1 MLKSKKNLCIL
12 GIETSCDET
21 AVALMD
27 SMKGLVAHNVF
38 SQVSLH
44 NKYGGVVPELASRDH
59 IKKLLPLIDDL
70 LKSQDFKLQNIDAI
84 AYTAG
89 PGLAGALL
97 VGSVIANGLAFSLG
111 IPSIPVHHMEAH
123 LLAPLIEGEYS
134 EMPFIALLVSGGHT
148 LLVQVNDRGS
158 YTLLGETLDD
168 AAGEAFD
175 KGAKLLGLG
184 YPGGPAIAELA
195 KSGDSKAHH
204 FPRPMMKEK
213 HNLNFSFSGLK
224 TALMYKVKD
233 LKNKELLIDKTKADL
248 AFAYEKAIV
257 DSLVQKTEL
266 AIDVTG
272 IQSVV
277 IAGGVGANK
286 KLRNSMR
293 QKLAEKDVKVS
304 YPSIEF
310 CTDNAAMIAL
320 TGLFD
325 YQKGKQNIDYKIE
338 VNPRWPID
346 KIESIISRH

>member
-1 MLKSKKNLCIL
+1 
-12 GIETSCDET
+12 
-21 AVALMD
+21 
-27 SMKGLVAHNVF
+27 
-38 SQVSLH
+38 
-44 NKYGGVVPELASRDH
+44 
-59 IKKLLPLIDDL
+59 
-70 LKSQDFKLQNIDAI
+70 
-84 AYTAG
+84 
-89 PGLAGALL
+89 
-97 VGSVIANGLAFSLG
+97 
-111 IPSIPVHHMEAH
+111 
-123 LLAPLIEGEYS
+123 
-134 EMPFIALLVSGGHT
+134 

-233 LKNKELLIDKTKADL
+233 LKNKELLNDKTKADL

>member
-1 MLKSKKNLCIL
+1 M
-12 GIETSCDET
+12 
-21 AVALMD
+21 
-27 SMKGLVAHNVF
+27 
-38 SQVSLH
+38 
-44 NKYGGVVPELASRDH
+44 
-59 IKKLLPLIDDL
+59 
-70 LKSQDFKLQNIDAI
+70 
-84 AYTAG
+84 
-89 PGLAGALL
+89 
-97 VGSVIANGLAFSLG
+97 
-111 IPSIPVHHMEAH
+111 
-123 LLAPLIEGEYS
+123 
-134 EMPFIALLVSGGHT
+134 
-148 LLVQVNDRGS
+148 
-158 YTLLGETLDD
+158 
-168 AAGEAFD
+168 
-175 KGAKLLGLG
+175 
-184 YPGGPAIAELA
+184 
-195 KSGDSKAHH
+195 
-204 FPRPMMKEK
+204 
-213 HNLNFSFSGLK
+213 
-224 TALMYKVKD
+224 
-233 LKNKELLIDKTKADL
+233 
-248 AFAYEKAIV
+248 